1 MNPNKKETIYMPQ
14 IELSLDGLEILQF
27 FISYVHK
34 IEDENSFYFNGKV
47 VRGREKAIAI
57 ELDLEQAQDE
67 NLFEFIGFGG
77 WNDCPSDKDLY
88 STICE
93 WNRQYGVKLSGISS
107 HSIAFQCSR
116 DLTEQQIEELA
127 SRIIHFCPSSVELQS
142 QRSQKALERKIKGE
156 HRFSL
161 WWD

>member
-47 VRGREKAIAI
+47 VRGREKDISI

-77 WNDCPSDKDLY
+77 WNDCPSDKKLY

-93 WNRQYGVKLSGISS
+93 WNKQYGVKLEGISS
-107 HSIAFQCSR
+107 HAIALNCSR
-116 DLTEQQIEELA
+116 ELTEQQIEELVSA
-127 SRIIHFCPSSVELQS
+127 IISFCPSCIEAYKPETRKSVEKKL
-142 QRSQKALERKIKGE
+142 KEEGK
-156 HRFSL
+156 FFL

>member
-1 MNPNKKETIYMPQ
+1 MNQNKKKEMIYMPK
-14 IELSLDGLEILQF
+14 ITLVLNHLEILNF
-27 FISYVHK
+27 FTQYVHK
-34 IEDENSFYFNGKV
+34 RDDNSFFFNGQV
-47 VRGREKAIAI
+47 VRGREEPISI

-67 NLFEFIGFGG
+67 NIFSYIWFGD
-77 WNDCPSDKDLY
+77 DCPNDRDLY
-88 STICE
+88 SIICE